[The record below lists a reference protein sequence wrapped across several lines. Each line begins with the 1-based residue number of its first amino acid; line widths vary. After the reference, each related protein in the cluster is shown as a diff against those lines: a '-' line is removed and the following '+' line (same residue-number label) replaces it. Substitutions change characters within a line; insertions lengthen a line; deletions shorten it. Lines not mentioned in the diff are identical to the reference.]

1 MKQIQ
6 ENLYGGHGTG
16 TPRSDRR
23 RLAGII
29 SDGPKEIKIG
39 WHMQKTSIY
48 GPGDVPIGK
57 VLS

>member
-23 RLAGII
+23 RHAGII

-48 GPGDVPIGK
+48 GPR
-57 VLS
+57 